1 MSDIIINTENNSF
14 NYIEKDPNSMS
25 GEEWIKHQLSQ
36 GEYISGKG
44 LVNIVNEHLTGDVVG
59 CEVGVCLGVT
69 SEYYAQN
76 IKTLKKLYCVD
87 SYPEYVDW
95 TGVVMNREKQDAMK
109 QHAFDRLKRFHDKIE
124 FVYDDSENF
133 SKRIENETLDFIFID
148 ADHSY
153 EGALSDFKLYFPLV
167 KKGGIFAGH
176 DFPLQGVNGA
186 LKDFLVDRFKEIKM
200 LENNAWYLIK

>member
-1 MSDIIINTENNSF
+1 
-14 NYIEKDPNSMS
+14 
-25 GEEWIKHQLSQ
+25 
-36 GEYISGKG
+36 
-44 LVNIVNEHLTGDVVG
+44 
-59 CEVGVCLGVT
+59 
-69 SEYYAQN
+69 
-76 IKTLKKLYCVD
+76 
-87 SYPEYVDW
+87 
-95 TGVVMNREKQDAMK
+95 
-109 QHAFDRLKRFHDKIE
+109 LKRFHDKIE

-167 KKGGIFAGH
+167 KKEGIFAGH